1 MFHFVRLCR
10 NVIRIIQHCSIGLL
24 VALVHRLSIRVA
36 LQLVGGI
43 VALDLSRCF
52 SDGDD
57 ICYTRSHNI
66 CEMFVKDLAK
76 IGM

>member
-10 NVIRIIQHCSIGLL
+10 NVIRVIQHCSIGLL
-24 VALVHRLSIRVA
+24 VALVHHLSIRVMV
-36 LQLVGGI
+36 QFVGGI

-52 SDGDD
+52 SGDD

-66 CEMFVKDLAK
+66 CEMFMRDLAK